1 MQCKMSGCEFPADPE
16 TGWCGFHA
24 GLIQLAR
31 TNMAMAAH
39 QPPPKRIP
47 RCRRCKAKMF
57 PYSFRPGH
65 WLFECPNGCEYC
77 GDCRKYIDYR
87 TRCPHGI
94 PRPETE
100 DGEIRSVVM

>member
-1 MQCKMSGCEFPADPE
+1 MECKMPGCRLPADLE

-24 GLIQLAR
+24 DLIRLAR

-57 PYSFRPGH
+57 PYSVRPGR
-65 WLFECPNGCEYC
+65 WLFECPNGCEFC
-77 GDCRKYIDYR
+77 GRCRKYIDYR

-94 PRPETE
+94 PEPRRE
-100 DGEIRSVVM
+100 GEQGGQTVM